1 MFTGGVPQ
9 DPSTT
14 DVSFGELG
22 LSEPVVRSLT
32 AVGFEHPT
40 PIQHQVIP
48 KALEGLDIVGL
59 AQTGSGKTGAF
70 GLPMAE
76 RLIHGK
82 GCPGSH
88 SVPHPRDC
96 AADPILSSR
105 WSARIMSCK
114 RSALI
119 GGVKLGPQI
128 TDLRRHPD
136 IVVATPGRLWDHVE
150 RRNLGWTRFE
160 MLVMDEADHMLD
172 LGFLPQ
178 IMRILEAVPDDRQT
192 MMFSATMP
200 PTIENLARRFM
211 RSPTIIDLL
220 PEHRTATGID
230 HRLYMVEPDDTRAC
244 LLALAA
250 EEKGSMLI
258 FLRRKIDVDWACRQL
273 QVEGHPVEKI
283 HSSRTQSQRVAAL
296 QGLRQ
301 REHRILI
308 ATDIAARGIDI
319 PIIEHIVNYGMPET
333 VEDYIHRAGRTARGA
348 MGGTVSTIATWKDG
362 ETIRSVEKAIG
373 ESLPRC
379 VAEGVAPYAERKTTI
394 RGRKKIRRTTF
405 VAIVE
410 SPDEQADCT
419 CRRCRWHQHQ
429 DRGSDTGRPAEPQY
443 LALCGLRH
451 HCGRAESYLDASSTR
466 TAPKRAAIAVACPA
480 ESDWIDITNQRWS
493 FSIEQLRQDLE
504 LEDLQVVNDFTAL
517 AASIPRLEPQDTQII
532 KSGEALAERR
542 HRRPRTR
549 HRTRCLRSD
558 RVGGSLDPSQRRR
571 RPFNPGGHQ

>member
-82 GCPGSH
+82 GVRGLILCPTREIALQTQSFLEVVGQDH
-88 SVPHPRDC
+88 ELQTVC
-96 AADPILSSR
+96 
-105 WSARIMSCK
+105 
-114 RSALI
+114 LI

-150 RRNLGWTRFE
+150 RRNLRLDKIE
-160 MLVMDEADHMLD
+160 QLVMDEADHMLD

-362 ETIRSVEKAIG
+362 ETIRSVEKAIC
-373 ESLPRC
+373 EPLPRC
-379 VAEGVAPYAERKTTI
+379 VAEGVEPYTERKTTI
-394 RGRKKIRRTTF
+394 RGRKKIRR
-405 VAIVE
+405 
-410 SPDEQADCT
+410 
-419 CRRCRWHQHQ
+419 
-429 DRGSDTGRPAEPQY
+429 
-443 LALCGLRH
+443 
-451 HCGRAESYLDASSTR
+451 
-466 TAPKRAAIAVACPA
+466 
-480 ESDWIDITNQRWS
+480 
-493 FSIEQLRQDLE
+493 
-504 LEDLQVVNDFTAL
+504 
-517 AASIPRLEPQDTQII
+517 RL
-532 KSGEALAERR
+532 S
-542 HRRPRTR
+542 
-549 HRTRCLRSD
+549 
-558 RVGGSLDPSQRRR
+558 
-571 RPFNPGGHQ
+571 